1 MLGGAYDK
9 LCQFSCTDRHV
20 KFKPANNRTECGGY
34 NISARVLRA
43 SACVDRLSVLLP
55 SGSKDWKWGKAV
67 SRMIRNVIFDIGGV
81 FIEWDRNKAFREF
94 GFSDETI
101 RKIQQSMPL
110 RTPMAAAR
118 TSSRIKRRTQVSIR
132 IPQAQAAPRRLSP
145 SRAVTTQAI
154 STTPSAPT
162 AWRVRR

>member
-101 RKIQQSMPL
+101 RKIQQTMPL
-110 RTPMAAAR
+110 RTPTAAAR
-118 TSSRIKRRTQVSIR
+118 TSSLITRRTRASTLNLPLR
-132 IPQAQAAPRRLSP
+132 AIPRKPSLSP
-145 SRAVTTQAI
+145 TAATRATY
-154 STTPSAPT
+154 TTPPAPT